1 MTLPQFHLN
10 IADVFCYAT
19 RNYFCKCLIEVSKKP
34 TDSGPDAPS
43 QGSSLNRY
51 LRVVIAVAALLA
63 VAAAAAVGAFFGL
76 RAYYEPR
83 LPAVASLHELK
94 LGVPLRV
101 FSHDGR
107 LIGEFGAER
116 RDPLRYEQIP
126 QPLVHAFLAAEDDR
140 FFEHPGVDWQGLV
153 RASLVLAA
161 TGEKRQGGSTITMQL
176 ARNVFLTPERS
187 FSRKI
192 KEILLALKIER
203 ELNKQQILELYL
215 NRIFLGNRAYGVG
228 AAAQVY
234 FGKDVDHL
242 SLGEMATLAGLPKA
256 PSRDNPIADPDR
268 ARERRDYVLRRMRDL
283 RFVDAQT
290 YRRAL
295 DEPITAHE
303 HLPEVEVEADYI
315 AEMARAEMF
324 ARYGEAAYTD
334 GLNVTTTIDSA
345 RQKAATAAL
354 RGGILAFEERHG
366 YRGPEA
372 HLPAEVLAQLD
383 ADPSGEDV
391 QAQLEARPQ
400 AAALVAGIVLE
411 SGPERLR
418 VLTLGGQAEVPHGGF
433 DWAHLPKKPLARGDI
448 VRLSRVDGAWR
459 LAQLPEVEGALIAL
473 DPTDGAVQALVGGF
487 DFRLGEYNRVTQAR
501 RQPGSGFKPFLYTAA
516 LAKGYTPAS
525 IFLDAPVVYLNA
537 DAGDD
542 WRPGNY
548 EGKFSGP
555 MRLRDALAE
564 SRNLVSI
571 RVLQALGLDYALDF
585 LSRFGLPK
593 ERLPHDLTLALGSA
607 TLTPWEVVRGY
618 AVFANGGFLVDPY
631 FIESV
636 RTADGKEVFRAHP
649 KLACPVCD
657 VPPPAAPP
665 APAADP
671 AGPAA
676 AAPPA
681 PAEAAIDALPPPVA
695 EADRAPR
702 TLAPELDYLITSM
715 MHDVVTRGTGAAVR
729 ALGRDDLAGKTGT
742 SNEFVDAWFNGFNPA
757 LVTTVWV
764 GHDQPASLGRGEV
777 GARAALPIW
786 MDFMKSALADVPQQ
800 TLPRPPGLVDV
811 LVNPVNGKQVPAGTP
826 GAVADVV
833 QADHQPPPDD
843 GKSAVGE
850 QQTSS
855 EIY

>member
-1 MTLPQFHLN
+1 LN
-10 IADVFCYAT
+10 
-19 RNYFCKCLIEVSKKP
+19 P
-34 TDSGPDAPS
+34 
-43 QGSSLNRY
+43 Y
-51 LRVVIAVAALLA
+51 LRVIVVAVAALGL
-63 VAAAAAVGAFFGL
+63 AAAAAVAGFFAL

-83 LPAVASLHELK
+83 LPAVDSLHDLK

-101 FSHDGR
+101 FSQDAR

-116 RDPLRYEQIP
+116 RDPLHYSQLP
-126 QPLVHAFLAAEDDR
+126 QVLVHAFLAAEDDR
-140 FFEHPGVDWQGLV
+140 FFQHRGVDLQGLL
-153 RASLVLAA
+153 RASLVLAT

-176 ARNVFLTPERS
+176 ARNVFLSPERS

-203 ELNKQQILELYL
+203 ELSKEQILELYL

-242 SLGEMATLAGLPKA
+242 TLGEMATLAGLPKA

-268 ARERRDYVLRRMRDL
+268 ARERRDYVLHRMAELHFIDQ
-283 RFVDAQT
+283 AS

-303 HLPEVEVEADYI
+303 HLPEVEVEADYV
-315 AEMARAEMF
+315 AEMVRAEMV
-324 ARYGEAAYTD
+324 AQYGEAAYTD
-334 GLNVTTTIDSA
+334 GLTVTTTIDSV

-354 RGGILAFEERHG
+354 RGGILAYDERHG

-372 HLPAEVLAQLD
+372 RLPPEVLAQLNS
-383 ADPSGEDV
+383 DPASEEV
-391 QAQLEARPQ
+391 QAELEARPE
-400 AAALVAGIVLE
+400 ATALVAGVVLE
-411 SGPERLR
+411 FSPERLR
-418 VLTLGGQAEVPHGGF
+418 VLTLGGEVDAPRSAF
-433 DWAHLPKKPLARGDI
+433 DWAHLLPAKPLQRGDI
-448 VRLSRVDGAWR
+448 VRLARMDGGWR
-459 LAQLPEVEGALIAL
+459 LAQLPAVEGALIAL

-525 IFLDAPVVYLNA
+525 VFLDAPVVYVNA
-537 DAGDD
+537 NPDDD

-571 RVLQALGLDYALDF
+571 RVLQALGLDYALEF
-585 LSRFGLPK
+585 LPRFGLPK

-607 TLTPWEVVRGY
+607 TLTPWEVARGY

-636 RTADGKEVFRAHP
+636 HTADGKEVFRAHP
-649 KLACPVCD
+649 KLACPVCEA
-657 VPPPAAPP
+657 PPPEAAATPVAGAATPDAPP
-665 APAADP
+665 APAD
-671 AGPAA
+671 PAA
-676 AAPPA
+676 ADPSLG
-681 PAEAAIDALPPPVA
+681 ALPPPVA
-695 EADRAPR
+695 AADRAPR
-702 TLAPELDYLITSM
+702 ELPADLDYLITSM

-729 ALGRDDLAGKTGT
+729 ALGRSDLAGKTGT
-742 SNEFVDAWFNGFNPA
+742 SNDFVDAWFNGFNPA

-786 MDFMKSALADVPQQ
+786 MDFMKAALKDVPQQ
-800 TLPRPPGLVDV
+800 SLPRPPGLVDV
-811 LVNPVNGKQVPAGTP
+811 LVDPVNGKQVPQGTA
-826 GAVADVV
+826 GAVADIV
-833 QADHQPPPDD
+833 QADHLPPLDD
-843 GKSAVGE
+843 GKNAIGE